1 MRTIATDLH
10 ARLSVAGLHV
20 LLPEQRDEPH
30 QAAPLDAQGR
40 PMVGGGERGLG
51 AYLAQHPPGF
61 VQVEEPVPIG
71 GDGLTGTFWT
81 AVAAIAPDAATAH
94 ALGQQVRRLL
104 IGHPFAPEHYRE
116 VTPGQPQQFAP
127 GAWMVRATF
136 SATTLDGEPTG
147 GPP

>member
-1 MRTIATDLH
+1 MRTIVDDLH
-10 ARLSVAGLHV
+10 VRLSAAGLRV
-20 LLPEQRDEPH
+20 LLPEQRGEPH

-51 AYLAQHPPGF
+51 VYLAQHSQGV

-94 ALGQQVRRLL
+94 DLGQQVRRLL

-116 VTPGQPQQFAP
+116 VTPAQPQQLAP

-136 SATTLDGEPTG
+136 SATTLDGLLAG
-147 GPP
+147 G